1 MFRVT
6 VTISFPIV
14 AVTDDMHCMGGIG
27 RHDTDNSPYIYS
39 TCSHSPTGNFS
50 GEKKVDEI
58 IVGRGNTLE
67 LLHIDPQTV
76 KLVSVLRQPAFCVI
90 RNLVSF
96 RLIGSN
102 KDYLAVG
109 SDSGKITI
117 LEYNVEKNSLDLV
130 HSETYGKTGCRRAV
144 PGAYVAA
151 DPQGRALMVC
161 ALEKQKFV
169 YIMNRDASSRL
180 TISSPLEAHK
190 AQAVCYAVCA
200 LDVAFDN
207 PIFAAIEINYGDAD
221 EDPTGEAAELTEKHL
236 VYYQLD
242 LGLNHV
248 VRIWSDPISRTSNL
262 LLHVPGGGLGPSGV
276 LVCGNNWVAY
286 KHQGHVEVRAPL
298 PRRAGLP
305 SNCGTLITSGALHR
319 QKTMFFFLLQS
330 EYGDLYKVTLDLDDS
345 KKQVQ
350 GLRVEVFDT
359 IPPSTVLAI
368 TKLGCLFSAS
378 EFSNHGLYQFGA
390 LGGGEDAVFSS
401 AVEDPELGD
410 DSHSAATV
418 APVFNPQSTLTNI
431 IPVDEV
437 ESLAPLTDLLVG
449 DLANELTP
457 QLYATCG
464 EGPRSSLR
472 ILRHGIAV
480 SEMALSELPGR
491 PGAVWALK
499 DRIEDET
506 VKLIVVSFSNATLVL
521 SVGETVEEVTDSGF
535 LVTVPT
541 LECTLLANNH
551 TLQIHG
557 GGLRILAPGQPAK
570 EWRAPGRKV
579 VEKACTNERQAVI
592 ALAGGEL
599 VFFAVDDLGSGLQE
613 VGTVELGAE
622 VSCLELGAVPPG
634 RVGSPFLAVG
644 DWTGTVKILSLN
656 REGKLFSQLS
666 MISAPASPESLRL
679 VEMPAE
685 GSRGVVGGEGNV
697 SGGVTSTELYLFVG
711 LSNGVMQRVSVD
723 PSSGTLSDTHNRFCG
738 AAPVKLFPLPVG
750 SSNGVLALSS
760 RSWLGYSH
768 AGKYTVAPLSYDPL
782 GYACAF
788 PTEHSPEG
796 IVGIADST
804 LRIIA
809 PEKLGEALN
818 QQAVP
823 LRYTPRQMAQLPGDL
838 ARLVIVE
845 ANNRCFNEQ
854 ERAAINRGT
863 PQESVESEVMMMSEM
878 NGDVQPPPPP
888 PPPSGSGG
896 GGDDEDM
903 DVEMDVDD
911 DAVPA
916 PPPPPPQPEED
927 GEGGDEGEQDVAV
940 PLIGP
945 IPSIEGKW
953 ASCVRLVSPGAAKS
967 IECLELD
974 RNEAALSVAVVMF
987 HSRGGEAFVTVG
999 TAQGL
1004 TFHPR
1009 KATACY
1015 VHVYRVL
1022 ENSLVLLHKTQVPD
1036 VPLALCEF
1044 NGRLLVGAGPTLR
1057 LYDLGKKK
1065 LLRKCESR
1073 PLPTNIC
1080 SISSIRDRI
1089 VVGDMAES
1097 LHFIKYRRAENEL
1110 VVFADDPLPR
1120 ITTKSLMLDYDTAVG
1135 GDKFGNLFVLRVG
1148 KDATDNVDNPTGNR
1162 VLWDIGILSGASSK
1176 LDTLAT
1182 FYVGSAITS
1191 VSKARLVPGGA
1202 EAIVYTT
1209 VTGGIGA
1216 LLPFASR
1223 EDVDFFTHLE
1233 MHMRQEMQT
1242 ICRREHQ
1249 AYRSY
1254 YLPVR
1259 AVVDGDLCEL
1269 FPQLGADVQQRIAEG
1284 LDRTPSE
1291 VVKKI
1296 DDTRNR
1302 LL

>member
-1 MFRVT
+1 
-6 VTISFPIV
+6 
-14 AVTDDMHCMGGIG
+14 MGGIG
-27 RHDTDNSPYIYS
+27 DHETNNNLHLSVRMYS
-39 TCSHSPTGNFS
+39 TRSHSPTGNFS
-50 GEKKVDEI
+50 GEKKIDEV
-58 IVGRGNTLE
+58 IVARGNTLE
-67 LLHIDPQTV
+67 LLRIDPQTV
-76 KLVSVLRQPAFCVI
+76 KLVSVLHQPAFCVI
-90 RNLVSF
+90 RSMTSF
-96 RLIGSN
+96 RLIGSS

-109 SDSGKITI
+109 SDSGKVTV

-151 DPQGRALMVC
+151 DPQGRALMIC

-169 YIMNRDASSRL
+169 YIMNRDANSRL

-190 AQAVCYAVCA
+190 AQALCYATCA

-207 PIFAAIEINYGDAD
+207 PIFAAIEVNYADAD
-221 EDPTGEAAELTEKHL
+221 EDPTGEAAEMTDKHL

-248 VRIWSDPISRTSNL
+248 VRVWSDPISRTSNL
-262 LLHVPGGGLGPSGV
+262 LLQVPGGGQGPSGV
-276 LVCGNNWVAY
+276 LVCGENWVAY

-305 SNCGTLITSGALHR
+305 SNRGTLVTAGALHR
-319 QKTMFFFLLQS
+319 QKTLFFFLLQS

-345 KKQVQ
+345 KKQVK
-350 GLRVEVFDT
+350 GLKVEVFDT
-359 IPPSTVLAI
+359 IPPSTSMAI

-418 APVFNPQSTLTNI
+418 APEFTPQKTLTNL
-431 IPVDEV
+431 IPADEV

-506 VKLIVVSFSNATLVL
+506 VKLIVVSFSNATLIL

-535 LVTVPT
+535 LATVPT

-557 GGLRILAPGQPAK
+557 GGLRILAPGQPVK

-599 VFFAVDDLGSGLQE
+599 VYFAIDDLGSGLQE

-644 DWTGTVKILSLN
+644 DWTGTVKFLSLS
-656 REGKLFSQLS
+656 REGQLFSQLS

-679 VEMPAE
+679 MEMPAE
-685 GSRGVVGGEGNV
+685 GARGGGGEGHGG
-697 SGGVTSTELYLFVG
+697 GGVSSTELYLFVG

-723 PSSGTLSDTHNRFCG
+723 PSSGTLSDTRNRFCG

-750 SSNGVLALSS
+750 GSNGILALSS

-796 IVGIADST
+796 IVGIADNT

-845 ANNRCFNEQ
+845 TNDRCFNEQ
-854 ERAAINRGT
+854 ERAAINRGN
-863 PQESVESEVMMMSEM
+863 PQESIEIEALSTAEM

-888 PPPSGSGG
+888 PPPPPPALAGG
-896 GGDDEDM
+896 DARGGDDDEDM

-911 DAVPA
+911 DNAA
-916 PPPPPPQPEED
+916 PPPPPPPPPPEED
-927 GEGGDEGEQDVAV
+927 REGGDEGEQDVTI

-1097 LHFIKYRRAENEL
+1097 LHLVKYRRAENEL
-1110 VVFADDPLPR
+1110 VVFADDPVPR
-1120 ITTKSLMLDYDTAVG
+1120 ITTKCVMLDYDTAVG

-1148 KDATDNVDNPTGNR
+1148 KDVTDNVDNPTGNR
-1162 VLWDIGILSGASSK
+1162 MLWDVGTLSGASSK
-1176 LDTLAT
+1176 LDALAM
-1182 FYVGSAITS
+1182 FHVGSAITS
-1191 VSKARLVPGGA
+1191 ISKARLVPGGA
-1202 EAIVYTT
+1202 EAIIYAT

-1242 ICRREHQ
+1242 LCRREHQ
-1249 AYRSY
+1249 GYRSY

-1269 FPQLGADVQQRIAEG
+1269 FPHLGVDVQKRIAEG

-1291 VVKKI
+1291 VVKKL